1 MQKQEARWAG
11 AHFEADAVADLLVRL
26 YDRPFGSRDRG
37 RYRIS
42 AKHLRQVAGRQR
54 LYPEDIEAI
63 CRALYERGLVLVDL
77 ESFYIVISQKTFASY
92 RRVNEAALGGN
103 VSATT

>member
-1 MQKQEARWAG
+1 MQKGEVGRAG
-11 AHFEADAVADLLVRL
+11 THFDVDAVADLLVRL

-42 AKHLRQVAGRQR
+42 AKHLRQVAQRQR

-92 RRVNEAALGGN
+92 RRVNEAALSGD
-103 VSATT
+103 VSTAT